1 MHYFKSTEPGEFFV
15 DQKRSSARRQF
26 LKFLAASPLAAS
38 FPLLHSQDPVVIALP
53 QDALNILDF
62 EPAARKALPPA
73 HFGYMATGVDDDAT
87 LRANREGF
95 RNFQLRPR
103 RMVDVS
109 KADLSIDVFGN
120 KWETPIFIC
129 PCGSQKAFHPQGEAA
144 TASAANTRKTLQVL
158 STVSTTPI
166 EEVIRLNGKPI
177 WYQLYLTSSWAVTE
191 NLVAHAE
198 AAGCPVLAV
207 TVDLTVGRNTET
219 LERAKRMDSR
229 QCMTCHPPG
238 PQRSYGRYPMFKG
251 LDMKGITTYN
261 AHMSWDM
268 VAKLKK
274 FTKMKIVLKGIETRE
289 DARLCV
295 ENGVDGI
302 IVSNHGG
309 RAEESGRGT
318 IECLPEVIDGAGK
331 MPVLIDGGFR
341 RGTDIYKALALG
353 ARAVGVGRPYLW
365 GLAAFGQPGVER
377 VLDILRS
384 ELELTMKQM
393 GRRSIAEIDGTSIIP
408 NHKA

>member
-1 MHYFKSTEPGEFFV
+1 MQHSL
-15 DQKRSSARRQF
+15 DRRLSESFSFSQRRRF
-26 LKFLAASPLAAS
+26 LKFLAASPLASS
-38 FPLLHSQDPVVIALP
+38 FPLLRSQDPFLP
-53 QDALNILDF
+53 TNPKEALNVLDF
-62 EPAARKALPPA
+62 EAVARKALPPA

-95 RNFQLRPR
+95 RKYQLRPR

-109 KADLSIDVFGN
+109 HADLSVDVLGA
-120 KWETPIFIC
+120 KWASPIFIC
-129 PCGSQKAFHPQGEAA
+129 PCGSQKAFHPEGELA
-144 TASAANTRKTLQVL
+144 TARAANTRKTLQVL
-158 STVSTTPI
+158 STMSTTPI
-166 EEVIRLNGKPI
+166 EEVASANGKPI
-177 WYQLYLTSSWAVTE
+177 WYQLYLTSSWAITE
-191 NLVAHAE
+191 KLVAHAE

-219 LERAKRMDSR
+219 LERSKRLDSR
-229 QCMTCHPPG
+229 QCSNCHPG
-238 PQRSYGRYPMFKG
+238 GQQRSFARYSMFKG
-251 LDMKGITTYN
+251 LNTEGITTYN
-261 AHMSWDM
+261 SGMSWDM
-268 VAKLKK
+268 VARLKK

-289 DARLCV
+289 DARLSR

-318 IECLPEVIDGAGK
+318 IECLPEVIDGAGS

-377 VLDILRS
+377 VLDILHA
-384 ELELTMKQM
+384 ELELTMKQL
-393 GRRSIAEIDGTSIIP
+393 GRRSVAEIDRSSVI
-408 NHKA
+408 

>member
-1 MHYFKSTEPGEFFV
+1 MQH
-15 DQKRSSARRQF
+15 SSLRRPSELFSSLQRRRF

-38 FPLLHSQDPVVIALP
+38 FPLLRSQDPFLP
-53 QDALNILDF
+53 SNPKEALNVLDF
-62 EPAARKALPPA
+62 EAVARKALPPA

-95 RNFQLRPR
+95 RKYQLRPR
-103 RMVDVS
+103 RMMDVS
-109 KADLSIDVFGN
+109 HADLSVDVFGT
-120 KWETPIFIC
+120 KWASPIFIC
-129 PCGSQKAFHPQGEAA
+129 PCGSQKAFHPEGEMA
-144 TASAANTRKTLQVL
+144 TARAANTRKTWQVL
-158 STVSTTPI
+158 STMSTTPI
-166 EEVIRLNGKPI
+166 EDVAGANGKPI
-177 WYQLYLTSSWAVTE
+177 WYQLYLTSSWAITE
-191 NLVAHAE
+191 KLVAHAE

-219 LERAKRMDSR
+219 LERSKRLDSR
-229 QCMTCHPPG
+229 QCSNCHPG
-238 PQRSYGRYPMFKG
+238 GQQRSFARYSMFKG
-251 LDMKGITTYN
+251 LDTDGITTYN
-261 AHMSWDM
+261 SAMSWEM
-268 VAKLKK
+268 VARLKK

-289 DARLCV
+289 DARLSR

-318 IECLPEVIDGAGK
+318 IECLPEVIDGAGS

-377 VLDILRS
+377 VLDILHA
-384 ELELTMKQM
+384 ELELTMKQL
-393 GRRSIAEIDGTSIIP
+393 GRRSIAEIDRSSVV
-408 NHKA
+408 

>member
-1 MHYFKSTEPGEFFV
+1 MQHSLLRRPSEFV
-15 DQKRSSARRQF
+15 SSSQRRQF

-38 FPLLHSQDPVVIALP
+38 FSLLHSQDPFLP
-53 QDALNILDF
+53 ANPKEALNVLDF
-62 EPAARKALPPA
+62 EAVARKALPPA

-87 LRANREGF
+87 LRANRGGF
-95 RNFQLRPR
+95 HKYQLRPR

-109 KADLSIDVFGN
+109 HADLSVDVFGT
-120 KWETPIFIC
+120 KWATPIFIC
-129 PCGSQKAFHPQGEAA
+129 PCGSQKAFHPEGEMA
-144 TASAANTRKTLQVL
+144 TARAANTRKTWQVL
-158 STVSTTPI
+158 STMSTTPI
-166 EEVIRLNGKPI
+166 EDVAAANGKPI
-177 WYQLYLTSSWAVTE
+177 WYQLYLTSSWAITE
-191 NLVAHAE
+191 KLVAHAE

-229 QCMTCHPPG
+229 QCSNCHPG
-238 PQRSYGRYPMFKG
+238 GQQRSFARYSMFKG
-251 LDMKGITTYN
+251 LDTAGITTYN
-261 AHMSWDM
+261 SAMSWDM
-268 VAKLKK
+268 VARLKK
-274 FTKMKIVLKGIETRE
+274 FTKMKIVLKGIESRE
-289 DARLCV
+289 DARLSR
-295 ENGVDGI
+295 ENGADGI

-318 IECLPEVIDGAGK
+318 IECLPEVIDGAGS

-377 VLDILRS
+377 VLDLLHA
-384 ELELTMKQM
+384 ELELTMRQM
-393 GRRSIAEIDGTSIIP
+393 GRRTIAEIDRTSIV
-408 NHKA
+408 